1 MTECSWVARVYLEY
15 TGDCIELP
23 FGETLIGRD
32 LGCMLRFNDPAV
44 SRRHL
49 RFIRREDELFVEDLG
64 SANGTQVNGRRIG
77 TAVRV
82 HDGDL
87 LLVGTRQLVVRIQL
101 LANEEEPTLRL
112 RDLTNPEERRTG
124 PNPTVSNLAQ
134 RITAQLPVTPDPPAS
149 QRFATDRP
157 PPEPR
162 RHDRGPVELRLLYVS
177 SELEIESASRDLSE
191 SGLFVV
197 SEVLDPVGTDCRLTI
212 FVDGGPPL
220 QLAGIVRRVVEG
232 HGGEQPGLGI
242 EFVEVAE
249 LDRQWLKATVDRLLD
264 AELAASLHE

>member
-1 MTECSWVARVYLEY
+1 MARVYLEY

-23 FGETLIGRD
+23 FGETVIGRD

-77 TAVRV
+77 VAMRV

-87 LLVGTRQLVVRIQL
+87 LVVGTRQLVVRIQL
-101 LANEEEPTLRL
+101 VANEEEPTLRL
-112 RDLTNPEERRTG
+112 RDLTNPEDRRASASASTI
-124 PNPTVSNLAQ
+124 AQ
-134 RITAQLPVTPDPPAS
+134 RITAQLPVTVPPP
-149 QRFATDRP
+149 FAVTDRP

-212 FVDGGPPL
+212 FIDGGPPL
-220 QLAGIVRRVVEG
+220 QLAGVVRRVVEG
-232 HGGEQPGLGI
+232 HGGARSGLGI
-242 EFVEVAE
+242 EFVDVAE
-249 LDRQWLKATVDRLLD
+249 PERQWLKATVDRLLE